1 MIEESEIEI
10 LITFFKLL
18 LNFIIL
24 KLLNY
29 HLRIQNR
36 NSNYFFKISLK
47 KILNICF
54 LIFLKFYNFKT
65 FQLS

>member
-29 HLRIQNR
+29 HLK
-36 NSNYFFKISLK
+36 SKTE
-47 KILNICF
+47 ILI
-54 LIFLKFYNFKT
+54 IFLKFLLNFIILK
-65 FQLS
+65 L

>member
-24 KLLNY
+24 KILNY

-36 NSNYFFKISLK
+36 NSNYFF
-47 KILNICF
+47 
-54 LIFLKFYNFKT
+54 
-65 FQLS
+65 